1 VTYTV
6 KLNIPW
12 KSCKSPWQIKNHGE
26 LPQQKQITNFIELHN
41 ITDVVHVT
49 NTDDLCR
56 HDMHVLTV
64 NQSYCSLYQLADMVK
79 CLANHSDRYL
89 WVSINKFF
97 IYSQQENNFFLDCP
111 DWDLR
116 LLNFVADQLPVWT
129 IIEKIVRPDDR
140 GQLGNFQHPVTA
152 LVAQKL

>member
-1 VTYTV
+1 VNYTT
-6 KLNIPW
+6 KLSVPW
-12 KSCKSPWQIKNHGE
+12 KPCKSLWQIKNHSD
-26 LPQQKQITNFIELHN
+26 LPQQTQILDFIALHD
-41 ITDVVHVT
+41 ITDVVYVT
-49 NTDDLCR
+49 NTDNLGR

-64 NQSYCSLYQLADMVK
+64 NQSHCSLYQLINLVK
-79 CLANHSDRYL
+79 DLANYSNKYI

-116 LLNFVADQLPVWT
+116 LLNFVADQIPAWT
-129 IIEKIVRPDDR
+129 IIEKIVRPDDC